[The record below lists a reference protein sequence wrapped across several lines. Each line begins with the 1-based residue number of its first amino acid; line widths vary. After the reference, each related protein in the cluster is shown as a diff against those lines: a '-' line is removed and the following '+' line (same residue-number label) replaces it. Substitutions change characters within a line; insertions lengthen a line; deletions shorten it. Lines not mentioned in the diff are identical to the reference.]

1 MKNFFISFILAFLLI
16 GCSEKKEPILLT
28 DTIVSFGD
36 SLTFGYGAQ
45 ENESYPY
52 KLKEIIGYNVINEGI
67 NGDTAQNGV
76 KRIVEVVQEHQP
88 KLVLLSLGGN
98 DMLRQSS
105 QNLESNLKNIIQF
118 LKSKN
123 IEVVLIAEPQPS
135 MMGQTF
141 GLSDAKVYEKVAKDE
156 NILLIENVFSKY
168 LSKEELK
175 SDLIHLNAKGYEKV
189 AQDVAKKLK
198 DSGYIVF

>member
-1 MKNFFISFILAFLLI
+1 MKKIIINILLVFALL
-16 GCSEKKEPILLT
+16 GCSEKKEPILLS

-45 ENESYPY
+45 ENEAYPY
-52 KLKEIIGYNVINEGI
+52 KLKEIIGYNVINAGV

-76 KRIVEVVQEHQP
+76 KRIIEVVQEHNP

-105 QNLESNLKNIIQF
+105 QNLENNLKEIVRF

-135 MMGQTF
+135 IMGKTF
-141 GLSDAKVYEKVAKDE
+141 GLSDAKVYKKVAKDE
-156 NILLIENVFSKY
+156 NIILIEDVFSKY

-175 SDLIHLNAKGYEKV
+175 SDLIHLNAAGYEKV